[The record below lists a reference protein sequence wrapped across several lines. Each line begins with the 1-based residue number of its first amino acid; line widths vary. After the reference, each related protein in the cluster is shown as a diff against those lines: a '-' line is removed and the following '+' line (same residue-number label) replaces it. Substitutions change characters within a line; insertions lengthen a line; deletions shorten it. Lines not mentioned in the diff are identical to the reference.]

1 MSNTFDFTNLSED
14 LEISYIEKV
23 METTTKVRNIMK
35 NVKPIDYPDWL
46 KKDLMDD
53 SKIDEVSK

>member
-1 MSNTFDFTNLSED
+1 MSETFDFKNLSEE
-14 LEISYIEKV
+14 LEISYIEKI
-23 METTTKVRNIMK
+23 MDTTSKARNIMK

-53 SKIDEVSK
+53 SKIDVHI

>member
-1 MSNTFDFTNLSED
+1 MSETFDFKNLSEE
-14 LEISYIEKV
+14 LEISYIEKI
-23 METTTKVRNIMK
+23 MDTTSKARNIMK

-53 SKIDEVSK
+53 SKIDDHI